1 MSKVL
6 QLSVFSL
13 LISFAAQA
21 QVTNILS
28 ADTAFA
34 RKFKIDEYFNMD
46 LSPEDRQHY
55 KEEIEKLTQYIDKT
69 PPDCSALVNR
79 GAYFSY
85 LGFYVNAIKD
95 YDAALNLNPNIPEAL
110 YNRGIAKSR
119 FLYTYDGCKDI
130 FKSGQLGLTQATT
143 SFQNNCKR
151 YTALLVKN

>member
-1 MSKVL
+1 MRKVL
-6 QLSVFSL
+6 RLSFCIL
-13 LISFAAQA
+13 FIPFAAKA

-46 LSPEDRQHY
+46 LSMEDRQHY
-55 KEEIEKLTQYIDKT
+55 KEEIEKLSLYIDKT

-130 FKSGQLGLTQATT
+130 FKAGELGLAQGVS

-151 YTALLVKN
+151 YTALMVKN